1 MCRVVIET
9 NQNYDPEVSG
19 ASVSDQIRV
28 DLVARRPRRRRESA
42 AGKGHADC
50 PLSEAELFDKFRGCI
65 DARNAKIAPDVLFER
80 LNHLEDLS
88 ARGLTRN
95 D

>member
-1 MCRVVIET
+1 V
-9 NQNYDPEVSG
+9 
-19 ASVSDQIRV
+19 
-28 DLVARRPRRRRESA
+28 RPA
-42 AGKGHADC
+42 KGHADC

-88 ARGLTRN
+88 ARELTRN

>member
-1 MCRVVIET
+1 MRRVVIET

-19 ASVSDQIRV
+19 ASVSDQVRV
-28 DLVARRPRRRRESA
+28 DLVAGGHVEGEKVRRA
-42 AGKGHADC
+42 KGHADC

-88 ARGLTRN
+88 ARELTRN

>member
-1 MCRVVIET
+1 M
-9 NQNYDPEVSG
+9 
-19 ASVSDQIRV
+19 
-28 DLVARRPRRRRESA
+28 RRA
-42 AGKGHADC
+42 KGHADC

-65 DARNAKIAPDVLFER
+65 DARNAKIAPNVLFER

-88 ARGLTRN
+88 ARELTRN